1 MRENVTQT
9 EQVVRT
15 DAAVA
20 EKRVKNII
28 NVD

>member
-9 EQVVRT
+9 GQVVRT
-15 DAAVA
+15 DATVA
-20 EKRVKNII
+20 KKRVKNVK